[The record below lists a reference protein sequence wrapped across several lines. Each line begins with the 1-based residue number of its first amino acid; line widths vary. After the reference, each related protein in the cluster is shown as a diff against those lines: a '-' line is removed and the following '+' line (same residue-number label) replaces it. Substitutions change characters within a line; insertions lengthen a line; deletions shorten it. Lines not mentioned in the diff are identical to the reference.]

1 MIYILRK
8 YKKNLNTKKY
18 KGFTFLE
25 VLIASLLGVFAL
37 IAAFYAIGNILSNAV
52 LSEKKVELVDELEA
66 RVDNYMLTG
75 NFDDSAQGNITF
87 SRVDDGSSAIREF
100 VATNPDYSLQ
110 AVKRTYSAVTP
121 ANDAI
126 TQVLGPYMAAVWEIY
141 RSAGATRLDE
151 SPELRA
157 AVEQARRDYLDDGG
171 STMIS
176 SGHITNVLLNVG
188 TTAVSSTVPMDN
200 PPIDQANVA
209 LRIEL
214 RTDADVTSEG
224 LTWHCVAVGGF
235 DGDLLPSWC
244 VL

>member
-1 MIYILRK
+1 MRNK
-8 YKKNLNTKKY
+8 AN
-18 KGFTFLE
+18 KGFTIIE
-25 VLIASLLGVFAL
+25 VLIVAALGLFTL
-37 IAAFYAIGNILSNAV
+37 MTAFYAIGNILSNAI
-52 LSEKKVELVDELEA
+52 LTEKKVELVDKLET
-66 RVDNYMLTG
+66 RVDEYMLTG
-75 NFDDSAQGNITF
+75 NFDDSSLGNITF
-87 SRVDDGSSAIREF
+87 SRVDSGSSMIREF
-100 VATNPDYSLQ
+100 AATNPDFSLQ
-110 AVKRTYSAVTP
+110 VTKRTYSVTTP
-121 ANDAI
+121 ATDAI
-126 TQVLGPYMAAVWEIY
+126 TQILGPYMAAVWEIY

-157 AVEQARRDYLDDGG
+157 AVEQARRDYLDDGR
-171 STMIS
+171 STMIA

-214 RTDADVTSEG
+214 RTDADITSEG

-235 DGDLLPSWC
+235 DGELLPSWC

>member
-1 MIYILRK
+1 MRRC
-8 YKKNLNTKKY
+8 KKNISVKNF
-18 KGFTFLE
+18 KGFTFIE
-25 VLIASLLGVFAL
+25 VLIASILGIFVL

-52 LSEKKVELVDELEA
+52 LTEKKVELVDELEA

-75 NFDDSAQGNITF
+75 NFDDSPLGNITF
-87 SRVDDGSSAIREF
+87 SRVGSGSSVIREF
-100 VATNPDYSLQ
+100 VATNPDFSLQ
-110 AVKRTYSAVTP
+110 VVKRTYSVAP
-121 ANDAI
+121 QINDAI

-151 SPELRA
+151 SPELRV

-188 TTAVSSTVPMDN
+188 TTDLSSTTPMDN
-200 PPIDQANVA
+200 PPINQANVA

-214 RTDADVTSEG
+214 RTDADVSSDG

-235 DGDLLPSWC
+235 DGELLPSWC

>member
-1 MIYILRK
+1 MRNK
-8 YKKNLNTKKY
+8 AN
-18 KGFTFLE
+18 KGFTIIE
-25 VLIASLLGVFAL
+25 VLIVADLGLFTL
-37 IAAFYAIGNILSNAV
+37 MTAFYAIGNILSNAI
-52 LSEKKVELVDELEA
+52 LTEKKVELVDKLET
-66 RVDNYMLTG
+66 RVDEYMLTG
-75 NFDDSAQGNITF
+75 NFDDSSLGNITF
-87 SRVDDGSSAIREF
+87 SRVDSGSSMIREF
-100 VATNPDYSLQ
+100 AATNPDFSLQ
-110 AVKRTYSAVTP
+110 VTKRTYSVTTP
-121 ANDAI
+121 ATDAI
-126 TQVLGPYMAAVWEIY
+126 TQILGPYMAAVWEIY

-157 AVEQARRDYLDDGG
+157 AVEQARRDYLDDGR
-171 STMIS
+171 STMIA

-214 RTDADVTSEG
+214 RTDADITSEG

-235 DGDLLPSWC
+235 DGELLPSWC

>member
-1 MIYILRK
+1 
-8 YKKNLNTKKY
+8 
-18 KGFTFLE
+18 
-25 VLIASLLGVFAL
+25 
-37 IAAFYAIGNILSNAV
+37 
-52 LSEKKVELVDELEA
+52 
-66 RVDNYMLTG
+66 
-75 NFDDSAQGNITF
+75 
-87 SRVDDGSSAIREF
+87 
-100 VATNPDYSLQ
+100 
-110 AVKRTYSAVTP
+110 
-121 ANDAI
+121 
-126 TQVLGPYMAAVWEIY
+126 MAAVWEIY

>member
-1 MIYILRK
+1 MRNK
-8 YKKNLNTKKY
+8 AN
-18 KGFTFLE
+18 KGFTIIE
-25 VLIASLLGVFAL
+25 VLIVAALGLFTL
-37 IAAFYAIGNILSNAV
+37 MTAFYAIGNILSNAI
-52 LSEKKVELVDELEA
+52 LTEKKVELVDELET
-66 RVDNYMLTG
+66 RVDEYMLTG
-75 NFDDSAQGNITF
+75 NFDDSSLGNITF
-87 SRVDDGSSAIREF
+87 SRVDSGSSMIREF
-100 VATNPDYSLQ
+100 VATNPDFSLQ
-110 AVKRTYSAVTP
+110 VTKRTYSVTTP
-121 ANDAI
+121 ATDAI
-126 TQVLGPYMAAVWEIY
+126 TQILGPYMAAVWEIY

-157 AVEQARRDYLDDGG
+157 AVEQARRDYLDDGR
-171 STMIS
+171 STMIA

-214 RTDADVTSEG
+214 RTDADITSEG

-235 DGDLLPSWC
+235 DGELLPSWC